1 MNKFVY
7 TYINL
12 CKQNLHYIYESSAG
26 WTIIALIN
34 VAIIVNW
41 VAMLYISCRPTES
54 LIQHSTY
61 YMVSVYN
68 INPADHALFGLSME
82 LASPVE
88 FAFFIESLVLV
99 MFLGSIGITCAIGM
113 DQFLKKNSM
122 SPQTKK
128 VHRRTF
134 IMLSCQTL
142 SPTIL
147 LYAPLCSVY
156 LLVFAGIRSPMDMTC
171 AITFLMSSFPIF
183 SPIIIISFMKDYR
196 DFILV
201 TLRLKKASSSN
212 QTKVSH
218 DTRSSQM
225 HK

>member
-1 MNKFVY
+1 
-7 TYINL
+7 
-12 CKQNLHYIYESSAG
+12 
-26 WTIIALIN
+26 
-34 VAIIVNW
+34 
-41 VAMLYISCRPTES
+41 
-54 LIQHSTY
+54 
-61 YMVSVYN
+61 MVSVYN

-171 AITFLMSSFPIF
+171 AITFLICSLEKNSLSGICVDKTPYGRFNF
-183 SPIIIISFMKDYR
+183 DFGLEFGR
-196 DFILV
+196 DIW
-201 TLRLKKASSSN
+201 ASR
-212 QTKVSH
+212 V
-218 DTRSSQM
+218 
-225 HK
+225 